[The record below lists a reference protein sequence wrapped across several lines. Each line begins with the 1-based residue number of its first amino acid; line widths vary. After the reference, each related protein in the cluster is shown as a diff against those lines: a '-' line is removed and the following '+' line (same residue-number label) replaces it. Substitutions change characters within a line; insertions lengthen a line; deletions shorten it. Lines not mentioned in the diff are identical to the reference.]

1 MSRTPTTI
9 TVPTPGATPPPPGED
24 EGTTAATTPD
34 ERVKRSPLATL
45 MLALAIG
52 LLVAIRHYGPD
63 SAVATYGYGV
73 WLTVLVL
80 SGALI
85 ASLWPTVLT
94 REGLVLLWNGLGL
107 SLGLL
112 AIGLLGV
119 SSLLALP
126 PVLLGLA
133 ASAWPRWPG
142 QPLAP
147 VFDRSVLV
155 GGILVLPLL
164 AAIEWLW
171 L

>member
-1 MSRTPTTI
+1 
-9 TVPTPGATPPPPGED
+9 
-24 EGTTAATTPD
+24 
-34 ERVKRSPLATL
+34 
-45 MLALAIG
+45 MLAMAIG
-52 LLVAIRHYGPD
+52 LLVAIQHYGPD
-63 SAVATYGYGV
+63 STVATYGYGV

-80 SGALI
+80 TGALI
-85 ASLWPTVLT
+85 ASLWPTALT

-133 ASAWPRWPG
+133 VSAWPRWPG

-147 VFDRSVLV
+147 VSIGACWWEASSCCHCSRSLN
-155 GGILVLPLL
+155 GCGCSGDHRLDTPGPSR
-164 AAIEWLW
+164 
-171 L
+171 